1 MSHLGRNLSALVDGE
16 LSPAERDRAHAHLAA
31 CDQCRAE
38 ANALR
43 ELKKRMRGLPDA
55 PVGDALTRRLMF
67 IGEPGGPV
75 PPRGHRRPLAR
86 AVSFG
91 GRPRHRGRYV
101 ALAAACVAA
110 GLSITAFALGGNPSA
125 PGPRVTPPVE
135 MYSVEHAMTT
145 GEIPFSG
152 PTAAPGPEITGS
164 AQVP

>member
-1 MSHLGRNLSALVDGE
+1 VSHLGRNLSALVDGE

-31 CDQCRAE
+31 CEQCRAE

-75 PPRGHRRPLAR
+75 PLRGHRGPLAR

-101 ALAAACVAA
+101 ALAAACVVA
-110 GLSITAFALGGNPSA
+110 GLSITAFSLGGNPSA
-125 PGPRVTPPVE
+125 PGPRVTPQVE

-152 PTAAPGPEITGS
+152 PTAVPGPEITGS

>member
-1 MSHLGRNLSALVDGE
+1 MTHLGRNLSALVDGE

-31 CDQCRAE
+31 CEQCRAE

-43 ELKKRMRGLPDA
+43 ELKKRTRGLPDA

-75 PPRGHRRPLAR
+75 PLRRHRGPLPR
-86 AVSFG
+86 AVPF

-101 ALAAACVAA
+101 ALGAACVVA
-110 GLSITAFALGGNPSA
+110 GLSVTAFSLGGSPSV

-152 PTAAPGPEITGS
+152 PAAVPGPKIAGS
-164 AQVP
+164 PQAP

>member
-16 LSPAERDRAHAHLAA
+16 LSPAERDRAHAHLAG
-31 CDQCRAE
+31 CEQCRAE

-55 PVGDALTRRLMF
+55 PVSDALARRLMF
-67 IGEPGGPV
+67 IGETSAPV
-75 PPRGHRRPLAR
+75 PLRGHRGPLPR

-91 GRPRHRGRYV
+91 GRPRHRGRYL
-101 ALAAACVAA
+101 ALGAACVVA
-110 GLSITAFALGGNPSA
+110 GVSVTAFSLGGSPPV

-152 PTAAPGPEITGS
+152 PAAEPGPESTGS
-164 AQVP
+164 PQAP

>member
-31 CDQCRAE
+31 CEQCRAE

-55 PVGDALTRRLMF
+55 PVGDALTRRLML

-75 PPRGHRRPLAR
+75 PVRRHWGPLSG

-91 GRPRHRGRYV
+91 GRPRHRRRYV
-101 ALAAACVAA
+101 ALGAACVVA
-110 GLSITAFALGGNPSA
+110 GLSVTAFSLGGSPA
-125 PGPRVTPPVE
+125 VPGPRITPPVE

-145 GEIPFSG
+145 GGIPFSG
-152 PTAAPGPEITGS
+152 PVAVPGPDITGS
-164 AQVP
+164 PQVP